1 MSVIKRFDFRIGS
14 CGLDLYADED
24 GEYIKFKEIQ
34 KFINESIKNIQTLD
48 CLHTGAAI
56 HNASIS
62 KIKNFFKEKTSAEV
76 LQEINDLRIK
86 AKKLGF
92 KLTK

>member
-48 CLHTGAAI
+48 SFHDGAGI
-56 HNASIS
+56 HNASFL
-62 KIKNFFKEKTSAEV
+62 KIKNFFKEKISAEA
-76 LQEINDLRIK
+76 LQEINDLKIK
-86 AKKLGF
+86 AKN
-92 KLTK
+92 